1 MDDHSDAVRRL
12 MLAIN
17 RIDGIYYLFSK
28 NQGSNE
34 NTYALLYAISDG
46 QPHSQKQVCEE
57 WLIPKTTINTITRN
71 LVKEGYLTLLPGTHT
86 KEKTICLTPAGK
98 AYTETIMKGVC
109 EAEQQALKDT
119 LERFSPE
126 FIDAFD
132 CFSARVCEE
141 LRRRMQEV

>member
-46 QPHSQKQVCEE
+46 KPHSQKQVCEE

-86 KEKTICLTPAGK
+86 KEKNHLPDPCGKGLHRNHYERSLRSGTAG
-98 AYTETIMKGVC
+98 
-109 EAEQQALKDT
+109 AEGYAGT
-119 LERFSPE
+119 VFPR
-126 FIDAFD
+126 IY
-132 CFSARVCEE
+132 
-141 LRRRMQEV
+141 